1 MFSRGYRH
9 PDPKPAIRSDFPPA
23 AEIPDA
29 MECLQCG
36 WCCRQY
42 RGYHWA
48 KAPDLLR
55 WHREGK
61 QDILR
66 FVAAG
71 RNPDGTPRSAADLGE
86 ADLAALEP
94 ATGWTDPGTGLSL
107 EACPFLTDA
116 GDGRFLCAIH
126 LTKPAVCRET
136 NTWEWGSGR
145 FGPWGCP
152 VSPP

>member
-1 MFSRGYRH
+1 
-9 PDPKPAIRSDFPPA
+9 
-23 AEIPDA
+23 